1 MKFQRVEEGMG
12 AILAIVVFLMGLW
25 LGAIIW

>member
-12 AILAIVVFLMGLW
+12 AVLAIIMLIIGIII
-25 LGAIIW
+25 GAIIW